1 MTQVDLN
8 IYYYYLQDLPKPNSL
23 IHFFFQKNS
32 KTSKNTR
39 IFYSMGSRWR
49 EQFRYKV

>member
-8 IYYYYLQDLPKPNSL
+8 IYYYYLQDLPKANNL
-23 IHFFFQKNS
+23 IHFFFKKI

-49 EQFRYKV
+49 ERFRYKV

>member
-8 IYYYYLQDLPKPNSL
+8 IYYYYLQDLPKANSL
-23 IHFFFQKNS
+23 IHFFFFKKI

-39 IFYSMGSRWR
+39 IFYSVGSRWR
-49 EQFRYKV
+49 ERFRYKV